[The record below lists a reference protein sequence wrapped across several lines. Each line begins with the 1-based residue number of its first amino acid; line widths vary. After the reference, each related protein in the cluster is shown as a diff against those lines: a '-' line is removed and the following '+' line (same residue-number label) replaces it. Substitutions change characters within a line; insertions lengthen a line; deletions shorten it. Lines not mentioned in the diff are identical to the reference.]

1 MKITGE
7 KCDKY
12 SLAGFPVRYL
22 TLFNDQKVMYFYIV
36 RLVLVSVSSWEKNN
50 LFHWKI
56 QAFLR

>member
-12 SLAGFPVRYL
+12 SLASFPVRYL